1 MFSLPLIISA
11 VCLYNIRDL
20 SVFFT
25 DLRIC
30 QDRSAKLRVASGIK
44 FCYIKNVGFI
54 QSRKGGRLSMNI
66 DDSVFAIKL
75 YEMEEQYGKLQCRIR
90 ICEQGGRDKIHSE
103 LQKAREEYK
112 ENTLLLEEKAKTC
125 RSQAVTR
132 LTQAQLDYRKKIG
145 ESMRKQI
152 VRDLHTPDSSSRE
165 DEEEA
170 DMLYAEFAM
179 DFATLAM
186 QQALISALK
195 ALDRQKSPGNTDA
208 EQEAGSED
216 TESAQRKGE
225 DAECRK

>member
-1 MFSLPLIISA
+1 MRWKSS
-11 VCLYNIRDL
+11 
-20 SVFFT
+20 T
-25 DLRIC
+25 
-30 QDRSAKLRVASGIK
+30 
-44 FCYIKNVGFI
+44 
-54 QSRKGGRLSMNI
+54 
-66 DDSVFAIKL
+66 
-75 YEMEEQYGKLQCRIR
+75 EKLQCRIR

-152 VRDLHTPDSSSRE
+152 VRDLHTSDSSSRE

-195 ALDRQKSPGNTDA
+195 ALTARNHQKILIRNRRQEVQTQNQHRGKERMRN
-208 EQEAGSED
+208 AGSKK
-216 TESAQRKGE
+216 TEKAIDLLLYNR
-225 DAECRK
+225 ACRPADI